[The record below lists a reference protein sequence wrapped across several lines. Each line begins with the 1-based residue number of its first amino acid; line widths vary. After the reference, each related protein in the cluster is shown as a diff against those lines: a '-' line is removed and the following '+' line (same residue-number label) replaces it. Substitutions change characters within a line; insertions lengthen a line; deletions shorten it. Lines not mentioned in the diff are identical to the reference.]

1 VIDALSFFGHY
12 PFRKLFIED
21 LDELIKFMSSKGFQ
35 ELYVAYLPSLFYR
48 DPLEANRIAREICE
62 KSPGKTRSLRI
73 SLLAGYNPSYLPVNK
88 SFIEKIIDPLY
99 KAYILAPAYHGFKL
113 SSRETLRFIEYMC
126 SIDKR
131 IVILDLLEDIREM
144 HRAYIFRYLIK
155 EDHLY
160 QFVKNLDEICSRK
173 ILLASFRY
181 DLLRK
186 YLDKISE
193 KELFVDVSS
202 DTLYGYQYDRVKELV
217 DLLGEDLLLLSTKT
231 PISYPEAAVFRVYYS
246 EISDSAKEKI
256 LRRNAIYF
264 YGKWDYL
271 WSQQET

>member
-12 PFRKLFIED
+12 PFRRLFIED

-35 ELYVAYLPSLFYR
+35 EIHVAYLSSLFYR
-48 DPLEANRIAREICE
+48 DPLEANRIAREIFDKTLE
-62 KSPGKTRSLRI
+62 KTRSVEI
-73 SLLAGYNPSYLPVNK
+73 SLLAGYNPGYLPVNK
-88 SFIEKIIDPLY
+88 FFIEKIIDPFY
-99 KAYILAPAYHGFKL
+99 KAYVLAPAYHGFKL
-113 SSRETLRFIEYMC
+113 SSRETLRFIDYMC
-126 SIDKR
+126 GIDKK

-144 HRAYIFRYLIK
+144 HRAYILRYLIK

-160 QFVKNLDEICSRK
+160 QFLKNLDETCSRK
-173 ILLASFRY
+173 ILLSSFRY

-186 YLDKISE
+186 FLDKISE

-217 DLLGEDLLLLSTKT
+217 DSLGEDLVILSTKT
-231 PISYPEAAVFRVYYS
+231 PISYPEAAVFRVAYS
-246 EISDSAKEKI
+246 DISDSAKEKI

-264 YGKWDYL
+264 YGK
-271 WSQQET
+271 